1 MKHNRLFFIIFN
13 FIFNAKDPHIS
24 EVKEPRLPVNIF
36 LLYFYFFGVSV
47 ERKTYPAN
55 RGRLLIFAGIDN
67 QVLVDWAF
75 IKFLIHLCFIDNE
88 VDIRLNFPNCVDVI
102 IDCVYKPHFS

>member
-1 MKHNRLFFIIFN
+1 M
-13 FIFNAKDPHIS
+13 
-24 EVKEPRLPVNIF
+24 
-36 LLYFYFFGVSV
+36 
-47 ERKTYPAN
+47 AN

-88 VDIRLNFPNCVDVI
+88 VDVRLNFPNSVDVI
-102 IDCVYKPHFS
+102 IDCVYKPHFSSLSFGVISEFKVKELHYLFCFCGV